1 MTEATKAGPHVA
13 VLKGGWS
20 AERDVSLVTGKECGQ
35 ALRDEGFVVTEID
48 VGQDIAQILV
58 QLKPEIVFNALHG
71 QWGEDGCIQ
80 GLLEILQIPYTHS
93 GVMASALA
101 MDKIRAKEMMKSVG
115 VPCVE
120 DRLVSREELRE
131 GHPMETPY
139 VLKPVAQGS
148 SVGVFIV
155 EEGANRPP
163 EDLFRQEWSFGE
175 ELMAETYV
183 PGRELTV
190 SVVDD
195 KPLAVTEILPATEYY
210 DYEAKYAEGGS
221 KHVIPA
227 DIPEEITQLAL
238 KCAIDAHH
246 AIGCRGVTR
255 TDFRY
260 DDTAGKS
267 SLIALEINTQPGM
280 TPTSLIPEQAAF
292 VGMEFGKLCRWIVED
307 ASCNR

>member
-1 MTEATKAGPHVA
+1 MTETTAAGPHVA

-20 AERDVSLVTGKECGQ
+20 AEREVSLVTGRECAR

-58 QLKPEIVFNALHG
+58 QLKPDVVFNGLHG

-115 VPCVE
+115 VPCAE
-120 DRLVSREELRE
+120 DKLIAREELER
-131 GHPMETPY
+131 GHPMEPPY

-163 EDLFRQEWSFGE
+163 EDVVGDNWTLGDD
-175 ELMAETYV
+175 LMAETYI

-190 SVVDD
+190 SVMDN
-195 KPLAVTEILPATEYY
+195 KPLAVTEILPMAGYY
-210 DYEAKYAEGGS
+210 DYKAKYDEGGS
-221 KHVIPA
+221 QHVIPA
-227 DIPEEITQLAL
+227 DIPDPVTELAL
-238 KCAIDAHH
+238 QCALDAHR

-260 DDTAGKS
+260 DDERNN
-267 SLIALEINTQPGM
+267 LIALEINTQPGM
-280 TPTSLIPEQAAF
+280 TPTSLIPEQAAHT
-292 VGMEFGKLCRWIVED
+292 GMSFEKLCRWIVED